1 LILIGRFN
9 AEEAIPLSTTLICGS
24 SIANFIQMCR
34 QRHPIRNKPLI
45 DYDLALMLE
54 PLSLVGTVV
63 GVILNTMFPDWLL
76 LILLIILLLLS
87 LERTLVNGIKL
98 WKQEKSSEY
107 TIIPY
112 EGQEEELSFLRGSIY
127 NSKLARLFESE
138 SKTHKLPFVIMIAML
153 AVLSILGIL
162 KGTSIIGTVK
172 CSLEYWIISF
182 ASFPFLILMS
192 IIVSIVLVKK
202 HRRKCRYNYQYR
214 EGDIQWTPMKCIA
227 LSLISFVGGT
237 FSGLLGLGGG
247 IIFGPVM
254 LELGVLPFVASAT
267 SSFLILFT
275 STASIFQYAYL
286 GRMITDYSIWY
297 GIIGFTCSL
306 IGQTFLT
313 RLVKKY
319 KKTSLIVLCIAVVIG
334 LSTIFLIVIG
344 VMNILDGIKSG
355 ESFGFTSICS

>member
-1 LILIGRFN
+1 VTGMDILASVLIFLCGVLSSGGGIGGGGVFIPLLILIGRFN

-127 NSKLARLFESE
+127 NSKFG
-138 SKTHKLPFVIMIAML
+138 KTI
-153 AVLSILGIL
+153 
-162 KGTSIIGTVK
+162 
-172 CSLEYWIISF
+172 
-182 ASFPFLILMS
+182 
-192 IIVSIVLVKK
+192 
-202 HRRKCRYNYQYR
+202 
-214 EGDIQWTPMKCIA
+214 
-227 LSLISFVGGT
+227 
-237 FSGLLGLGGG
+237 
-247 IIFGPVM
+247 
-254 LELGVLPFVASAT
+254 
-267 SSFLILFT
+267 
-275 STASIFQYAYL
+275 
-286 GRMITDYSIWY
+286 
-297 GIIGFTCSL
+297 
-306 IGQTFLT
+306 
-313 RLVKKY
+313 
-319 KKTSLIVLCIAVVIG
+319 
-334 LSTIFLIVIG
+334 
-344 VMNILDGIKSG
+344 
-355 ESFGFTSICS
+355 